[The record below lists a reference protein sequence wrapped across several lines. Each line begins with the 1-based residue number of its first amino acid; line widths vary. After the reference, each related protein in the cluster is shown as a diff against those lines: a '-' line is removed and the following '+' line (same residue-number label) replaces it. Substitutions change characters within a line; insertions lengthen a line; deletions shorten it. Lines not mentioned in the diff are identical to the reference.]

1 MSSESENAWPAGVV
15 LPLALLGPP
24 LLGLVLIIGLPRT
37 PSANASIPG
46 FYLSVLAWL
55 ALVVLVYRKSPPGGW
70 RFLLVCL
77 TLGSAGVSFLFLTFF
92 MMAP

>member
-1 MSSESENAWPAGVV
+1 MASESDTAWPAGAV

-37 PSANASIPG
+37 PSANASTPG
-46 FYLSVLAWL
+46 YWLSLLASL

-77 TLGSAGVSFLFLTFF
+77 TLGSACVSFLFLTFF

>member
-1 MSSESENAWPAGVV
+1 MSSESDNAWPAGAV
-15 LPLALLGPP
+15 LPRALLGPP
-24 LLGLVLIIGLPRT
+24 LLGLVLVIGLPQT

-46 FYLSVLAWL
+46 YYLSLLASL
-55 ALVVLVYRKSPPGGW
+55 PLVVLVYRKSPRGGW

-77 TLGSAGVSFLFLTFF
+77 TLGSAGVSFLFLSFF